1 MRMSVSVIVSAAL
14 LGSALVTAA
23 AEFDNARTAN
33 AANEK
38 GGHERIILAENFST
52 ERLEPR
58 MAPPRPSIRD

>member
-1 MRMSVSVIVSAAL
+1 MSVSVIVSAAL

-38 GGHERIILAENFST
+38 DDYERILIAENFST
-52 ERLEPR
+52 ERLEP
-58 MAPPRPSIRD
+58 MALPPRPPIRD